1 MPHNAQGVP
10 GELHAPDRPT
20 AADAAG
26 SRDAEV
32 SSMCEVCLPVPATM
46 TKAEAGI
53 VVLKQSSH
61 GSARKSK
68 VPEWQAFLNVGACD
82 EAADESCSDPGS
94 SASATSQPP
103 DEESISEDE
112 AFMSVLEVCVEK
124 HKYWTSVEDETLAK
138 IGALARE
145 LREKPLL
152 PAHPQD
158 PLKPWLDT
166 TSGIALPVCHC
177 AFLGCT
183 WVSPRSP
190 CRAAPASGSIWQ
202 GAESCWI
209 EVPSRRLDE
218 SGAYACCGE
227 ASCLREH
234 LVVAHAAVLQKTCGV
249 EDFTL
254 DCYDYYLEA
263 IAVQER
269 QSMPKVGC
277 SVDRRTFQHV
287 RQDMS
292 EEAVK
297 AVICMCC
304 QCISTTS
311 NGNTKTG
318 YINAFQYF
326 NDKMMRPASYEW
338 NWDFQKYRQRYVIP
352 GGTSNPL
359 HNHPELADNC
369 WNWRRV
375 LPASGVHPQRVILCC
390 PEDIRCARQHQ
401 RAHVLCDQCEIPLCR
416 SCFFTSQ
423 QRDAYG
429 IPEAMAN
436 DNFSGYVT
444 DVIYKYKVRWIE
456 AAAACPVFTALITYY
471 VEGDRGHLMNE
482 QMHRPQRAYAV
493 RGNAFSFHMPWEK
506 IMEQLGRVLEEDHL
520 DALPHPPE
528 VLSSMVIFS
537 LRIGD
542 VTDLDKYLPQARLR
556 PHVVL
561 KLCLAL
567 LDSGYPFKES
577 AQILRKRFAELV
589 SLRYPE
595 KEAHLPEDQRQGT
608 IPPEIEKSIRDSLRP
623 IPGEREKGI
632 KQKHATPAEAP
643 RVTAEALEELR
654 PSSCFPDRESFNV
667 APRDSQELVA
677 MRKHYLLEA
686 ATDVELISQW
696 NSNYFA

>member
-1 MPHNAQGVP
+1 M
-10 GELHAPDRPT
+10 
-20 AADAAG
+20 
-26 SRDAEV
+26 
-32 SSMCEVCLPVPATM
+32 
-46 TKAEAGI
+46 
-53 VVLKQSSH
+53 
-61 GSARKSK
+61 
-68 VPEWQAFLNVGACD
+68 
-82 EAADESCSDPGS
+82 
-94 SASATSQPP
+94 
-103 DEESISEDE
+103 
-112 AFMSVLEVCVEK
+112 
-124 HKYWTSVEDETLAK
+124 
-138 IGALARE
+138 IG
-145 LREKPLL
+145 
-152 PAHPQD
+152 H
-158 PLKPWLDT
+158 
-166 TSGIALPVCHC
+166 
-177 AFLGCT
+177 
-183 WVSPRSP
+183 
-190 CRAAPASGSIWQ
+190 
-202 GAESCWI
+202 
-209 EVPSRRLDE
+209 
-218 SGAYACCGE
+218 
-227 ASCLREH
+227 
-234 LVVAHAAVLQKTCGV
+234 
-249 EDFTL
+249 
-254 DCYDYYLEA
+254 
-263 IAVQER
+263 
-269 QSMPKVGC
+269 M
-277 SVDRRTFQHV
+277 
-287 RQDMS
+287 
-292 EEAVK
+292 
-297 AVICMCC
+297 
-304 QCISTTS
+304 
-311 NGNTKTG
+311 
-318 YINAFQYF
+318 
-326 NDKMMRPASYEW
+326 
-338 NWDFQKYRQRYVIP
+338 
-352 GGTSNPL
+352 
-359 HNHPELADNC
+359 
-369 WNWRRV
+369 
-375 LPASGVHPQRVILCC
+375 ILCC
-390 PEDIRCARQHQ
+390 PEDIRCTRQHLE
-401 RAHVLCDQCEIPLCR
+401 AHALCYQCEIPLCR

-506 IMEQLGRVLEEDHL
+506 VMEQLGRVLEEDHL

-608 IPPEIEKSIRDSLRP
+608 IPPEIEKSIRESLRP

-643 RVTAEALEELR
+643 RVTAEALEDLR

-696 NSNYFA
+696 NSNYFAEAFPFSVPRVVGGADFPWKKRPRRLPESPELEPLPWARMLATRVEASIRNDWQAIPSARNLSTKHKALCGKDLACRHAVDNAKAGVETAAELTEAAETLYQKLAKGHWWDGRKKRKINHDVTKLQYAVGLSNPERDLVKDLAFLSSTLAGTQQIRLDIGHALFGARVELGDPLFFTISPSSRHSGMCVRLSRYRETDPAVQNASILGPSIAPWSLRTHPESLASVKPSQAPVPAIMPQHHCADSESDDVGHSLDSQCFA